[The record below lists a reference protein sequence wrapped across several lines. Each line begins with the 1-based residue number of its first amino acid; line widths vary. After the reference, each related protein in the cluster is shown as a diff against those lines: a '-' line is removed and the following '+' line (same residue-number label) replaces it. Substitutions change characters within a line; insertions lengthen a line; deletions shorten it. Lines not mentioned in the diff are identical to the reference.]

1 MFYAVDSIDGVENHE
16 QDKTPPRDEL
26 TIHHF
31 VEATIS
37 VLDSQ
42 HNIQSHSR
50 FCASILT
57 WSD

>member
-16 QDKTPPRDEL
+16 QDKTPPHDEL

-31 VEATIS
+31 VGATIS

-57 WSD
+57 